1 MDDPVSD
8 HVYDMNNLASC
19 EKFMDGDEG
28 FPMMPSIRLAEKS
41 SGDCAKLFS
50 GQFSSCKTFDWPH
63 CKNVDYLDENK
74 RS

>member
-1 MDDPVSD
+1 MSD

-50 GQFSSCKTFDWPH
+50 GQFSSCKTFD
-63 CKNVDYLDENK
+63 
-74 RS
+74 